1 MALPDTSWHYCIV
14 PWRDLVLP
22 DSTRYCCSTW
32 LYLTLLYIKPWLY
45 FILLH
50 CSIALLCTTW
60 FYYILYLAL
69 LDSTT
74 LYHGSTW
81 CYYTLLHCTV
91 ALYLALLTLYHGSIW
106 LYLTLLQS
114 TVALLDCT
122 MALLRSTWLYY
133 IRHIVRWYND
143 IKQHVAPREIMRHYE
158 TEDINVTQWDIVRP
172 WYFTRL
178 IQYTVAW
185 LYLGLPDSTRLHC
198 IIALHGST
206 WLYYIVPELAL
217 PDYYIVTYHEM
228 I

>member
-1 MALPDTSWHYCIV
+1 MALPDTSCHYCIV

-74 LYHGSTW
+74 LCHGSTW

-91 ALYLALLTLYHGSIW
+91 ALLGSTYIVPW
-106 LYLTLLQS
+106 LYLTLLDS
-114 TVALLDCT
+114 TTIYTVALLDCT

-133 IRHIVRWYND
+133 IRHIVRWYKTTRGTTRD
-143 IKQHVAPREIMRHYE
+143 YETLWDRRHQCDTMRHRE
-158 TEDINVTQWDIVRP
+158 TMV
-172 WYFTRL
+172 
-178 IQYTVAW
+178 
-185 LYLGLPDSTRLHC
+185 LYQTYSVHC
-198 IIALHGST
+198 SMALLGST
-206 WLYYIVPELAL
+206 WLY
-217 PDYYIVTYHEM
+217 
-228 I
+228 